1 MIKKE
6 LLTSIAP
13 LDGEGN
19 YLELNEEVKN
29 AKEQKSGIELLKKI

>member
-13 LDGEGN
+13 LDGEEN
-19 YLELNEEVKN
+19 YLELDEEVKN